1 MRDYTAIE
9 INEMEELYMSN
20 FEVYPI
26 GKIHNNEDGT
36 FVHIEPQYITALQA
50 LEGFS
55 HINVIWWC
63 SDFDDEKYRGIL
75 ETKQPYK
82 KSPANMGI
90 FATRSPM
97 RPNPIALTAVEI
109 ISIDYENGIIQ
120 IAYIDANDNTP
131 VLDIKPYTPSL
142 DRIESPEVPQW
153 CSHWPKS
160 LEQSADFNWE
170 NEFNF

>member
-1 MRDYTAIE
+1 MTNY
-9 INEMEELYMSN
+9 
-20 FEVYPI
+20 EVYPI
-26 GKIHNNEDGT
+26 GKIRNNENGT
-36 FVHIEPQYITALQA
+36 FIEIEPQYISAMQA

-63 SDFDDEKYRGIL
+63 SDFDNEQFREVL

-82 KSPANMGI
+82 KAPAKMGI
-90 FATRSPM
+90 FATRSPI

-109 ISIDYENGIIQ
+109 IHIDYPNGIIQ

-142 DRIESPEVPQW
+142 DRVETPGVPEW

-160 LEQSADFNWE
+160 LEQSAYFDWE